1 MKHILKPIC
10 LATAMTLVSAT
21 AIAGDRYHDD
31 HRYYDKGDKARVTHV
46 EPLYRTVTVT
56 TPERECW
63 EEPRRYQ
70 RGHQSY
76 TSTIA
81 GGLIGGV
88 IGNQFGGGSGKTAMT
103 IAGTLLGGSVGRDMG
118 ANHHNH
124 DVEYGYEE
132 QCRVVERHHREQRID
147 GYEVTYRYHGKTY
160 TTVMDHHP
168 GKFIPVDVHVEPRQR
183 RYY

>member
-1 MKHILKPIC
+1 MKVNLKMTC
-10 LATAMTLVSAT
+10 LATILTVASASAM
-21 AIAGDRYHDD
+21 AGDRYHQDY
-31 HRYYDKGDKARVTHV
+31 RGYDNGDKARVTHV
-46 EPLYRTVTVT
+46 EPIYRTVMVT

-63 EEPRRYQ
+63 EEPRRYD

-103 IAGTLLGGSVGRDMG
+103 IAGTLLGGSVGRDIG
-118 ANHHNH
+118 ARDHHV
-124 DVEYGYEE
+124 DYGYEQ
-132 QCRVVERHHREQRID
+132 QCRVVERQHREQRLE
-147 GYEVTYRYHGKTY
+147 GYEVSYRYHGKTY
-160 TTVMDHHP
+160 TTFMDHHP